1 MSICIRF
8 VKDAAV
14 YERFVTFVNVHE
26 LNALSLAAEIV
37 RNLLEL
43 GLPLSQ
49 CVAQCYDGAAVMA
62 GRCQGVQVHV
72 REQCKSPC
80 LYVHCHAHRLNLVL
94 VSACNN
100 NPRVVNALGL
110 MEGIYSF
117 IRASTVRHDLFTQCQ
132 RDEGNPV
139 LSLP

>member
-94 VSACNN
+94 VSASTCCKCTRINGRHLFLHT
-100 NPRVVNALGL
+100 RVN
-110 MEGIYSF
+110 
-117 IRASTVRHDLFTQCQ
+117 STSRLVHSMST
-132 RDEGNPV
+132 
-139 LSLP
+139 